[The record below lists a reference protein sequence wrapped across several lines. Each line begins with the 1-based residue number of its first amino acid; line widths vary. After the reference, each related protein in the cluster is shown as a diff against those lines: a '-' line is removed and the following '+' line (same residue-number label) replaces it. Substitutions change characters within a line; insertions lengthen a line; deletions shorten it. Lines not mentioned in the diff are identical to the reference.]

1 MRKSIKSFVAM
12 FIFVLGIFHLSTVAF
27 AKANIPTAT
36 SDFYVNDF
44 ANVFSSDEKTRLL
57 DNAINLSDEYDGIQ
71 VVITTV
77 KSLDGD
83 TIENYALEMYNQY
96 RIGKENMGLLI
107 LLSTGDR
114 QIRVEVGL
122 EMEAYINDS
131 KAGRFIDEYAI
142 PSLKEN
148 KFDEGLINLQEALI
162 SEIITE
168 IEDENVADSQPS
180 NTTANSLDF
189 FSVLGT
195 FLFVVIAIVLLIF
208 IAVLIRKIITKSK
221 EKQKTIDTLTKKL
234 EQSEQKATE
243 IKNVASRKVD
253 ELQEKLNA
261 LSEDKKELTS
271 NYQILENKFTT
282 LKDRYRR
289 IQILYPSSDKEVTEM
304 IAEEIRQRDMSL
316 ARGVDLTIQ
325 KVIDLPASKDI
336 VSKLYEAKSCYSKL
350 SPQQRLYVKS
360 DIDKLNRLYDES
372 LKLKQEYD
380 KMLEEERK
388 KNLALAAATS
398 ITSIISCISVGKARN
413 YRKLKEAKSIY
424 TNLEDGVRI
433 YFDKSVST
441 KLDKLYKEAKKD
453 KEEEEEAERRRKK
466 QEEEHRRRMQIS
478 SSSSFG
484 SSSHYGGF
492 GGHSGGGGASR
503 GF

>member
-234 EQSEQKATE
+234 EQSEQKATK

-325 KVIDLPASKDI
+325 KVIDLSASKDI

-424 TNLEDGVRI
+424 NNLEDGVRI